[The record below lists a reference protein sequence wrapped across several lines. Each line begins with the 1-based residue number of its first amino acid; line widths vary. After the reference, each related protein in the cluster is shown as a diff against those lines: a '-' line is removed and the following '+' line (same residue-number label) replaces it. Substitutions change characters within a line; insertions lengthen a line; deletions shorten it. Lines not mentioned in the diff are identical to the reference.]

1 MATHV
6 KVIGVCFIALGALW
20 VLGAMFSGV
29 ILTVVAGFVG
39 QSEDPDAAMGATVL
53 GITGVTLTML
63 LLAIGVPKIICGIGL
78 LAYKN
83 WARILGI
90 VLAAISLVSVPVGT
104 IFGIYALVIL
114 FSRETEQL
122 FATS

>member
-6 KVIGVCFIALGALW
+6 KVIGVCFIVFGAMW

-29 ILTVVAGFVG
+29 ILTVLAGFVG
-39 QSEDPDAAMGATVL
+39 HSDSSDAAVGATVL
-53 GITGVTLTML
+53 GITGVALTTI
-63 LLAIGVPKIICGIGL
+63 LLAIGVPQIICGIGL
-78 LAYKN
+78 LGFKR

-104 IFGIYALVIL
+104 IFGIYAIVIL
-114 FSRETEQL
+114 FSKETEAL
-122 FATS
+122 FVP

>member
-6 KVIGVCFIALGALW
+6 KVIGVCFIVFGALW

-29 ILTVVAGFVG
+29 ILSVLAGFVA
-39 QSEDPDAAMGATVL
+39 QSDTTDATMGATVL
-53 GITGVTLTML
+53 GITGVALTTI
-63 LLAIGVPKIICGIGL
+63 LLAIGIPQIVCGIGL
-78 LAYKN
+78 LNFKR

-90 VLAAISLVSVPVGT
+90 VLAAISLMSVPIGT
-104 IFGIYALVIL
+104 IFGIYAIVIL